1 VPRLAVGSFELE
13 VENVFVILPGLIQ
26 HESAFTRRIAV
37 QDCLAK
43 HGFASHRVENTFQQ
57 LKKLAAPLRHDLKFD

>member
-1 VPRLAVGSFELE
+1 MPRLAVGSLELD

-37 QDCLAK
+37 QDRLVK
-43 HGFASHRVENTFQQ
+43 PGFASHRVEKALQQ
-57 LKKLAAPLRHDLKFD
+57 LKKLAASRRHDLKFD